1 MPSLSRRGAFDQ
13 SKSGLFK
20 LRYANSSLSRRGAL
34 TNNGFI
40 YFNHEI
46 VNIKRLIFP
55 IFKVIA
61 DFN

>member
-1 MPSLSRRGAFDQ
+1 
-13 SKSGLFK
+13 
-20 LRYANSSLSRRGAL
+20 L